1 MFRDRTNLFISYR
14 RTFPRFGD
22 SLMSTEPY
30 PKNNNNND
38 TFLDDEIE
46 MESYPMM
53 NEDIDGGQ
61 EKDGKLKTDRL
72 NTLPPLF
79 VDIARDID
87 EYLHE
92 IETLLEHLMKLYRKN
107 SLPGFEDKTPDE
119 QEIEKISL
127 NILQLFQRSYNVIK
141 KLEVIHMEQFLE
153 GRQLNRGELIILDN
167 MTKDYAQK
175 IQWESNKF
183 RVLQNNY
190 LKFLNKDDLKPIIPK
205 NAFDSS
211 QLLLQEEEEKGKN
224 GLSNEIDE
232 YSMKTLQNQQQ
243 KAKNSNQK
251 FLEQRDQEITELT
264 KGIYEVGTIF
274 REMQNLIIDQGTI
287 IDRIDYNLENTVVE
301 LKQANKELEGATRYQ
316 KRTQKCKIILLLTL
330 CVIAL
335 FFFVMLKP
343 HNSTKTVKYEPNT
356 NTNTGSLDEQN
367 NEPEH
372 QPASNNGAALLEDE
386 MKIRII

>member
-22 SLMSTEPY
+22 TLMSTEPHGNS
-30 PKNNNNND
+30 PNNNKD
-38 TFLDDEIE
+38 TFLDGEIE
-46 MESYPMM
+46 LEDYPMF
-53 NEDIDGGQ
+53 NDNADDSEQNGN
-61 EKDGKLKTDRL
+61 LKTDGL

-87 EYLHE
+87 EYINE

-119 QEIEKISL
+119 QEIEATSFK
-127 NILQLFQRSYNVIK
+127 ILQLFQKSYNVIK
-141 KLEVIHMEQFLE
+141 KLEVIYEEQFLE
-153 GRQLNRGELIILDN
+153 GRQLNKSELMILDN

-205 NAFDSS
+205 NATDSS

-224 GLSNEIDE
+224 ELNNEIDA
-232 YSMKTLQNQQQ
+232 YSMRTLQNQQQ
-243 KAKNSNQK
+243 KAKNSNQQ

-301 LKQANKELEGATRYQ
+301 LKQANKELEGATHYQ

-343 HNSTKTVKYEPNT
+343 HNTTKTVKYRPEGNS
-356 NTNTGSLDEQN
+356 GSLDNSDSGSLDSSDSGVKVDADIIGQEQ
-367 NEPEH
+367 
-372 QPASNNGAALLEDE
+372 LL
-386 MKIRII
+386 

>member
-22 SLMSTEPY
+22 SLMSTDPQSHSSNHN
-30 PKNNNNND
+30 KD

-46 MESYPMM
+46 LEDYPMF
-53 NEDIDGGQ
+53 NENSESSGPNGNLKRDG
-61 EKDGKLKTDRL
+61 L

-87 EYLHE
+87 EYINE
-92 IETLLEHLMKLYRKN
+92 IEVLLEHLMKLYRKN

-119 QEIEKISL
+119 QEIEGTSFK
-127 NILQLFQRSYNVIK
+127 ILQLFQKSYTVIK
-141 KLEVIHMEQFLE
+141 KLEVIYEEQFLE
-153 GRQLNRGELIILDN
+153 GRQLNKSELMILDN

-175 IQWESNKF
+175 VQWESNKF

-205 NAFDSS
+205 NSLDSS

-224 GLSNEIDE
+224 ELNNEIDE
-232 YSMKTLQNQQQ
+232 YSMKVLQSQQQ
-243 KAKNSNQK
+243 KAKNSDQQ

-287 IDRIDYNLENTVVE
+287 IDRIDYNLENTVIE

-343 HNSTKTVKYEPNT
+343 HSTTRTVKYEPEGN
-356 NTNTGSLDEQN
+356 NSGSLDGGDSGSLDS
-367 NEPEH
+367 
-372 QPASNNGAALLEDE
+372 SNSGVKVDADVISQERLL
-386 MKIRII
+386 

>member
-1 MFRDRTNLFISYR
+1 
-14 RTFPRFGD
+14 
-22 SLMSTEPY
+22 MSTEPY
-30 PKNNNNND
+30 PKNND
-38 TFLDDEIE
+38 TFLEDEIE

-53 NEDIDGGQ
+53 NEDNNVSQG
-61 EKDGKLKTDRL
+61 KDGTLRTQGL

-92 IETLLEHLMKLYRKN
+92 IETFLEHLMKLYRKN

-127 NILQLFQRSYNVIK
+127 DILQLFQRSYNVMK
-141 KLEVIHMEQFLE
+141 KLEVIHEEQFLE
-153 GRQLNRGELIILDN
+153 GRQLNKGELMILDN

-205 NAFDSS
+205 NASDSS

-287 IDRIDYNLENTVVE
+287 VDRIDYNLENTVVE
-301 LKQANKELEGATRYQ
+301 LKQANRELEGATRYQ

-343 HNSTKTVKYEPNT
+343 SNSTKSVKYEPNP
-356 NTNTGSLDEQN
+356 NTNSNTGALDDQDNGSHKVEKPKD
-367 NEPEH
+367 EPEH
-372 QPASNNGAALLEDE
+372 KISNNGAALLEDE
-386 MKIRII
+386 MKIRIL